1 MEEFK
6 AIKAKKEKVQK
17 DVENFINSLP
27 KEIPKPSLT
36 FMKNPQKPPIVDLK
50 DKEGEEGDSESE
62 EEEITE
68 RELTKKYLIKKLK
81 TKDFGKVE
89 ELKLKEQKIIN
100 MKGIDRFVSLKVLSL
115 EGNKIQRFES
125 MKHFRQLE
133 ELYMRNNLIDS
144 LRGLDGCH
152 ELLYVDFS
160 LNRISEVGEYDLSN
174 CKKIIELDLS
184 DNPVTSFTG
193 LKYLTELDL
202 LNISRNENIRDLGL
216 IPNLPALS
224 KLSAEY

>member
-6 AIKAKKEKVQK
+6 TMKAKKEKVQK

-27 KEIPKPSLT
+27 KDIPKPSLT
-36 FMKNPQKPPIVDLK
+36 SMKNPQKPPLVDQT
-50 DKEGEEGDSESE
+50 DKENEGESESE

-81 TKDFGKVE
+81 TTDFGKVE

-100 MKGIDRFVSLKVLSL
+100 MRGIDRFVSLKVLSL

-160 LNRISEVGEYDLSN
+160 LNRITEVGEYDLSN

-216 IPNLPALS
+216 LPNLPSLS